1 MTAVVTTTQAA
12 DDDIRN
18 AAHYIS
24 QDSPLSAARFATEIL
39 ECFQRIAEFPQ
50 SGREIDA
57 LATPLRRVR
66 VSSRFRRWLV
76 FYRRLDA
83 ETLEVVRVLHG
94 ARDVTALLRAF
105 R

>member
-76 FYRRLDA
+76 FYLAGSTGRRLKSCA
-83 ETLEVVRVLHG
+83 CCMAHAT
-94 ARDVTALLRAF
+94 
-105 R
+105 